1 MQLTF
6 QLTAVEF
13 ICSISVE
20 TSCPHNCYN
29 YRIFVVIEN
38 GTFLLS
44 PIYVTRRVHT
54 GNEATRLYS
63 SVFSPDY
70 ASICIKVNSNFAKIH
85 LTYLRQR
92 IEILCLR
99 SLVQLVPILTA
110 TFSVIVETEITD
122 SLLDAA
128 IYV

>member
-1 MQLTF
+1 MVHF
-6 QLTAVEF
+6 AF
-13 ICSISVE
+13 ANIRN
-20 TSCPHNCYN
+20 TS
-29 YRIFVVIEN
+29 
-38 GTFLLS
+38 GTHRKRS
-44 PIYVTRRVHT
+44 YK
-54 GNEATRLYS
+54 AS
-63 SVFSPDY
+63 SGFSPDY

-99 SLVQLVPILTA
+99 SLVQLVPILIA